1 LKTIALEFSIF
12 SPVMVTSICVP
23 EEPPIGM
30 VVNSLG
36 IGRQTDWAI
45 AVELIRLKRL
55 RAKTMEAS
63 GRLETTQR

>member
-1 LKTIALEFSIF
+1 
-12 SPVMVTSICVP
+12 MVTSICVP